1 IAEEEAR
8 RPKVVLPAEG
18 SFTSGFGTR
27 WGSMHNGIDIANAN
41 GTPIVAATD
50 GEVVDAGPA
59 QGFGNWVRIL
69 ADDGTM
75 TVYGHM
81 QTVDVAVGDRVVAG
95 QPIAGMGN
103 LGFST
108 GTHLHF
114 EVHVTDRPG
123 APLIGLAQQ
132 ATPPPGAG
140 SLDSGSA
147 DLGSLGGS
155 WAPGRAAPAP
165 GDPQPSNPAP
175 RDPPAPHNFC
185 IGTPPISMSRTL

>member
-1 IAEEEAR
+1 
-8 RPKVVLPAEG
+8 
-18 SFTSGFGTR
+18 
-27 WGSMHNGIDIANAN
+27 
-41 GTPIVAATD
+41 
-50 GEVVDAGPA
+50 
-59 QGFGNWVRIL
+59 
-69 ADDGTM
+69 GTM

-114 EVHVTDRPG
+114 EVHVNDQPVD
-123 APLIGLAQQ
+123 PVIWLAQQ
-132 ATPPPGAG
+132 GTPLPGAG

-155 WAPGRAAPAP
+155 APALRPRAAGAGGRARAAAAPAAAP
-165 GDPQPSNPAP
+165 RRPAP
-175 RDPPAPHNFC
+175 RRRAPRPRAPRPRPPPAPSA
-185 IGTPPISMSRTL
+185 PPRPAGAAPCGGPPRRWNGSESAPRSPLLL

>member
-1 IAEEEAR
+1 MVENAGAATEDVAATMLYAGTEINTQREIAEEEAR

-114 EVHVTDRPG
+114 EVHVNDQPVD
-123 APLIGLAQQ
+123 PVIWLAQQ
-132 ATPPPGAG
+132 GTPLPGAG

-155 WAPGRAAPAP
+155 
-165 GDPQPSNPAP
+165 
-175 RDPPAPHNFC
+175 
-185 IGTPPISMSRTL
+185 